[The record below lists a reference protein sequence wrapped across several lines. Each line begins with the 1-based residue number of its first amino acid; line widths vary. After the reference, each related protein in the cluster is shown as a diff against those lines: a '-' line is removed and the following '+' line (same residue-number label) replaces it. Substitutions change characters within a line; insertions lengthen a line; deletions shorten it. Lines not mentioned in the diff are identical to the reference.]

1 MVFYLMGF
9 ETEPND
15 IQQIMIV
22 LSYMRGD
29 NTTGRFADLYAQ
41 EQMLGRQTFEKFAE
55 SLEETFLPKE
65 MKREAERKLMAL
77 KQGQKDTVSDFFVR
91 MKHLTIEAGYDT
103 KAQARLLICITR
115 DGVHNEIVEYVERS
129 NPGLFESESLAKWEK
144 ALT

>member
-15 IQQIMIV
+15 VQQIMIV

-29 NTTGRFADLYAQ
+29 NAAGRFADLYAQ

-65 MKREAERKLMAL
+65 MK
-77 KQGQKDTVSDFFVR
+77 
-91 MKHLTIEAGYDT
+91 
-103 KAQARLLICITR
+103 
-115 DGVHNEIVEYVERS
+115 
-129 NPGLFESESLAKWEK
+129 
-144 ALT
+144 